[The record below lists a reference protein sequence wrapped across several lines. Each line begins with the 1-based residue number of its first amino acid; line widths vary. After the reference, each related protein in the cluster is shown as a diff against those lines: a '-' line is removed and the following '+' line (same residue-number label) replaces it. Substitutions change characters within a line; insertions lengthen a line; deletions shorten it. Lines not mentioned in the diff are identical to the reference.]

1 MTSSVDCPVV
11 CSVHGRVKRLVIC
24 NGLECGLSGRVFGP
38 RSVKMLVICNDLECG
53 WSGRVFGPRSGQKV
67 SDM

>member
-1 MTSSVDCPVV
+1 VDGPVM

-24 NGLECGLSGRVFGP
+24 N
-38 RSVKMLVICNDLECG
+38 DLECG
-53 WSGRVFGPRSGQKV
+53 WSGHVFGPRSGQKV